1 MHLPFPVRWPP
12 ARQAA
17 AQPESGA
24 YPRVLRQSSTR
35 YEEAPSDR
43 NWTEAIAHV
52 QKDTA
57 VLPAAPQPPRHPLL
71 RQALVLVA
79 EIEPGGQHQL
89 HVVRLGCAG
98 RSETRHQLKA
108 WIAPGHALARMRHQ
122 IQRHRRV
129 VQQPR
134 TYSRP
139 IEDGRDANAV
149 RSSAGPISDRKRIA
163 ADPIEPAASTHCRAS
178 TFSPETR
185 RTPTTRRSS
194 NSRQS
199 TVAFGRIIKFVRSR
213 AG

>member
-108 WIAPGHALARMRHQ
+108 WIAPGHTLARMRHQ

-149 RSSAGPISDRKRIA
+149 RSSAGPISTEKGLLPIRLNRPQARIVA
-163 ADPIEPAASTHCRAS
+163 PALSRLRRDAHR
-178 TFSPETR
+178 PRVVR
-185 RTPTTRRSS
+185 RTAD
-194 NSRQS
+194 NLQS
-199 TVAFGRIIKFVRSR
+199 HSGES
-213 AG
+213 